1 MANLIHSNQIL
12 YPLSGSF
19 SGSLYGTASN
29 AVSSSYATTASYIIG
44 GGSGG
49 VLQYSSSALFPGTGV
64 PTILYVDQS
73 TKLSYYY
80 SGSGYIGVGTF
91 NNDITVNLSGGKTL
105 GKYTTGQTIPAKGLT
120 AEQMFNL
127 VAQEAINPT
136 VTLNSPTTILYNQS
150 STTNILTG
158 SYTINSLGATIV
170 SASLY
175 WNYNGEVYTLLTSST
190 ANPLYYIHSLTLGA
204 YNATSS
210 INYLYAVTESSPAS
224 SSAVKAITIGGY
236 NNPGASFT
244 AFSLVNSITG
254 ESTYVRDYGNMSS
267 SLSATVTNNN
277 TLVPLTSYT
286 LQRIDTN
293 GTTAITSSNNP
304 VTGTIFS
311 GYTDKSAGTND
322 SSLYYRILV
331 SDGHQSNYTAATSTT
346 VNFYYRNYL
355 AASSTVVNSNATAQT
370 VVNAAFSSSLST
382 TRAWTPICISATDIL
397 GNYTYIVYP
406 SSYGN
411 LSNIIQNGA
420 LSVLTAFTN
429 LGTYSV
435 TNSYGVSVS
444 VLVYKS
450 NSDKAFASGTT
461 LAII

>member
-19 SGSLYGTASN
+19 VGSFTGSFSGS
-29 AVSSSYATTASYIIG
+29 VIG
-44 GGSGG
+44 AGG
-49 VLQYSSSALFPGTGV
+49 VFQTSSLTNFPTVGD

-80 SGSGYIGVGTF
+80 SGSGYVGVGTF
-91 NNDITVNLSGGKTL
+91 NSDIPVSLSGGKTV
-105 GKYTTGQTIPAKGLT
+105 GRYVSGSTIPAKGKT
-120 AEQMFNL
+120 PEAVFNL
-127 VAQEAINPT
+127 IAQEPINPT
-136 VTLNSPTTILYNQS
+136 VSLTSPTSIIYNQS

-158 SYTINSLGATIV
+158 SYTINSLGATVV

-175 WNYNGEVYTLLTSST
+175 WNYNGGAYTLLTSSN
-190 ANPLYYIHSLTLGA
+190 ANPLYYTHSLVLGA

-210 INYLYAVTESSPAS
+210 INYLYAVTESSPAYS
-224 SSAVKAITIGGY
+224 SSIKAITIGGY

-254 ESTYVRDYGNMSS
+254 ESTYVRDYGNISS
-267 SLSATVTNNN
+267 SLSATVTNSN

-304 VTGTIFS
+304 VTGTVFS
-311 GYTDKSAGTND
+311 GYIDRSAGTND
-322 SSLYYRILV
+322 SSLYYRILI
-331 SDGHQSNYTAATSTT
+331 SDGHQSNYAATTSTT

-382 TRAWTPICISATDIL
+382 TRVWTPICTSATDIL
-397 GNYTYIVYP
+397 GNYTYIIYP

-429 LGTYSV
+429 LGTYSIV
-435 TNSYGVSVS
+435 NSYGVSVN

-461 LAII
+461 LAIS